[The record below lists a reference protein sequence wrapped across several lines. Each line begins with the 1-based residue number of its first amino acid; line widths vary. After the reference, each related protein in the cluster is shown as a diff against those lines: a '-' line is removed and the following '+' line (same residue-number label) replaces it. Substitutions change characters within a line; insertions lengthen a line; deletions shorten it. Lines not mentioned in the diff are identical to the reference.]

1 LSSLR
6 TAEER
11 MNEPEEEG
19 PRGRGR
25 SLFLILVL
33 LLVLAAL
40 AAWGILEGPWGAP
53 DPASTAAPPA
63 VPGAQPTG

>member
-1 LSSLR
+1 
-6 TAEER
+6 

-40 AAWGILEGPWGAP
+40 AAFWVYRVGDLGA
-53 DPASTAAPPA
+53 TAVGNPS
-63 VPGAQPTG
+63 GTQDYSINGG